1 MTRRHP
7 AIAAATDRTSQMP
20 LEAAPGRTGSTRL
33 ILLLWG
39 ALAWPAHPAHAQ
51 AHTTDPD
58 RCRSIAPI
66 VEQSI
71 VGTLGIAEDRLR
83 PGLRLV
89 EDLGADEQRLAD
101 LTMHLEDEFLV
112 VLPDALADGRGVTL
126 GAYVAALEQ
135 ALKCPADP

>member
-1 MTRRHP
+1 
-7 AIAAATDRTSQMP
+7 MP
-20 LEAAPGRTGSTRL
+20 LEAAPGRPGSTHL

-39 ALAWPAHPAHAQ
+39 ALAWPVHPAHAQ
-51 AHTTDPD
+51 APSTDPD
-58 RCRSIAPI
+58 RCRSVARI

-89 EDLGADEQRLAD
+89 EDLGANEQRLAD

-112 VLPDALADGRGVTL
+112 VLPDALADGQDVTL
-126 GAYVAALEQ
+126 SAYVAAIRQ